1 VEYGTFKYI
10 ITIPSSGI
18 TTQKIYSSDIQNY
31 QTNYRTDYDVRYEYE
46 YTTNNGSMWR
56 FSVIHVDGALVQGP
70 TGSSPIYAYQ
80 ITDHLGNV
88 RYISKNGRTLYA
100 LYAYYPYGGEIPEN
114 SISRDSHSSVPF
126 LTDSP
131 RSTIIQN
138 PEDPQVMIWKMCW
151 E

>member
-1 VEYGTFKYI
+1 MKTK
-10 ITIPSSGI
+10 SG
-18 TTQKIYSSDIQNY
+18 D
-31 QTNYRTDYDVRYEYE
+31 
-46 YTTNNGSMWR
+46 
-56 FSVIHVDGALVQGP
+56 IHVDGALVQDP

-100 LYAYYPYGGEIPEN
+100 PYAYYPYGGEIPEN